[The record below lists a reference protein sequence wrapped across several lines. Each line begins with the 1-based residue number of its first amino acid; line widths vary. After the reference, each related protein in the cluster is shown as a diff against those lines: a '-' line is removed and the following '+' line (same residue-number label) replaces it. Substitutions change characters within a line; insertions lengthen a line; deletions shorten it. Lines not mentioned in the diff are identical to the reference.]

1 MSWLSNPYLD
11 RLFDFSLDCE
21 APMGM
26 ENGQI
31 LDSALTATSA
41 VSISIMCIRFHFD
54 HIFLSVLIRPA
65 ISW

>member
-1 MSWLSNPYLD
+1 MSWLSNSSLD

-31 LDSALTATSA
+31 LDSALKAASVVS
-41 VSISIMCIRFHFD
+41 VSILCSRFHFD
-54 HIFLSVLIRPA
+54 HIFLLSVLLRNP
-65 ISW
+65 